1 MYIVGIDLGGT
12 QIRAGLFNE
21 EGKLI
26 NKTEALT
33 LAQEGPDAVIKRIIA
48 AVKDTIHNV
57 DTSAILGIG
66 VGCPGPLDPFK
77 GIVMSPSNLP
87 GWVNTPLKDIL
98 HQAFSVPVYLH
109 NDANAAAL
117 GEFYYGAGRDVQDMI
132 YVTISTGIGGGVI
145 LDGRLLLG
153 AQGNAAEIGHMV
165 IDPEGP
171 QCGCGAFGCL
181 EAWASG
187 TGIAKR
193 AKALLEERVG
203 TASVLRTLEALTSK
217 DVFMAAQE
225 GDKFALEIV
234 DITREKLGIGIGN
247 LINLYNPQK
256 IVFGGGVSKVG
267 DYLLKPA
274 IEKAAS
280 VALKGPYELV
290 RFEMTALGG
299 DVGLVGAAALVKYFK

>member
-1 MYIVGIDLGGT
+1 
-12 QIRAGLFNE
+12 
-21 EGKLI
+21 
-26 NKTEALT
+26 
-33 LAQEGPDAVIKRIIA
+33 VIKRIIA